1 MLLRQI
7 REQTYGELVT
17 TFPIEFIRTT
27 KKYLNGTSLILF
39 AIMVSLMI
47 AQLKNTEQKQ
57 MIVIEKICPKEFLLC
72 LLIKDETFGDRQD
85 LVLRTLVPEK
95 FPDFVIAQIIL
106 QTVTGWKSWLS
117 TVNRIH
123 CHAMALLPSD
133 YQQIMLTASYL
144 TESLSEMDSG
154 VGYSHVLLIGLGAR
168 SIANYIHHNLFR

>member
-1 MLLRQI
+1 
-7 REQTYGELVT
+7 
-17 TFPIEFIRTT
+17 
-27 KKYLNGTSLILF
+27 
-39 AIMVSLMI
+39 MI

-168 SIANYIHHNLFR
+168 SIANYIHHNLFRVEIDELIFPEKDQYLNKVWLRNPNWNHITVTDTC